1 MREATDPEMSV
12 VGVQKNFSIKF
23 SSPHSSSSLHF
34 PPLFVSLPS
43 SPVLSSCF
51 IHLPPLAVTDVI
63 SHGLQSNAINSTDR
77 GESS

>member
-23 SSPHSSSSLHF
+23 SSPHSPSSIHF
-34 PPLFVSLPS
+34 PLSVSLPS

-51 IHLPPLAVTDVI
+51 QHPPPLAVTDVI
-63 SHGLQSNAINSTDR
+63 SHGLQSNAINPTDIA
-77 GESS
+77 ESS